1 MVELTFE
8 VTVNMI
14 LNVMLHGRL
23 FATTIFSAT
32 QHYSIV
38 ATSFR
43 MVATLLQHCCIA
55 LRIVDADRFGSH
67 HLKVMLHGTIRNDDF

>member
-8 VTVNMI
+8 FTVNMI
-14 LNVMLHGRL
+14 LKVMLHGRL

-38 ATSFR
+38 GTSFR
-43 MVATLLQHCCIA
+43 MVATLLQHCNA
-55 LRIVDADRFGSH
+55 VFR
-67 HLKVMLHGTIRNDDF
+67 

>member
-8 VTVNMI
+8 VTVIMI

-23 FATTIFSAT
+23 FATTIFSAI
-32 QHYSIV
+32 QYYSIV

-43 MVATLLQHCCIA
+43 MVATLLQHCNA
-55 LRIVDADRFGSH
+55 VLR
-67 HLKVMLHGTIRNDDF
+67 

>member
-8 VTVNMI
+8 VTVIMI

-43 MVATLLQHCCIA
+43 MVATLLQHCNA
-55 LRIVDADRFGSH
+55 VLR
-67 HLKVMLHGTIRNDDF
+67 

>member
-32 QHYSIV
+32 QH
-38 ATSFR
+38 
-43 MVATLLQHCCIA
+43 
-55 LRIVDADRFGSH
+55 
-67 HLKVMLHGTIRNDDF
+67 